1 VSTSDRDQIQ
11 KWPSTTSSD
20 HAIQFYRLS
29 ARSSQMSWVI
39 NRSGACHRPSS
50 FLGHRPRCPA
60 PGLYLVPLRSPVAVH
75 PSQQPA
81 ISSFLWRPQS
91 ADARVVV
98 PRAPHLQKKSSGPV
112 SPPPLP
118 CGWKV
123 PAVIFSVAIPGAAL
137 PSRPPSPFPPHPAR
151 HCHLPLPSRPPL
163 PAPISYV
170 PCFVPS
176 YRCSCFLVFPHLGIS
191 SSRLRALL
199 TMRCYRHIQATLH
212 NVSH

>member
-1 VSTSDRDQIQ
+1 MPSNCIAFQLGLLSFRQ
-11 KWPSTTSSD
+11 KVESPGLSKRRFCAFDLPKRRSACLGLSSFWRND
-20 HAIQFYRLS
+20 H
-29 ARSSQMSWVI
+29 SQMSWVI

-60 PGLYLVPLRSPVAVH
+60 PGLHLVPLRSPVAVH

-118 CGWKV
+118 CGWGV
-123 PAVIFSVAIPGAAL
+123 PAVIFSVAISGAAL
-137 PSRPPSPFPPHPAR
+137 PPRPPSPFPPHPAR
-151 HCHLPLPSRPPL
+151 HSHLPLPR
-163 PAPISYV
+163 
-170 PCFVPS
+170 
-176 YRCSCFLVFPHLGIS
+176 
-191 SSRLRALL
+191 
-199 TMRCYRHIQATLH
+199 
-212 NVSH
+212 